1 MKARQAHRET
11 EARLAEEVQELKR
24 EVRPPL
30 SKYFLY
36 VDSKHFGLEFRDARS
51 V

>member
-36 VDSKHFGLEFRDARS
+36 VVPRLMFGVLF
-51 V
+51 VPP